1 MAGALIGVALLAVL
15 LTWGTPLQQI
25 AMVNAGASV
34 LANGARPHLFS
45 RTRRR
50 TWAAVLSVVTAAA
63 SIALVFSAWS
73 G

>member
-1 MAGALIGVALLAVL
+1 MAGSLIGLALLAVL

-25 AMVNAGASV
+25 AIVNAGASV
-34 LANGARPHLFS
+34 LANGAQPNLLS

-63 SIALVFSAWS
+63 SIALVLSAWA